1 MATIKGLNAHDRPP
15 EKVRDVYKKYL
26 KIKLAEVDHDEDIV
40 DLEKLDVDNL
50 PSPFAISGFL
60 DSKDLRLAFDEFV
73 GGSGN
78 SSSEGNNHGGV
89 LIEDIPILT
98 HEKVSG
104 KSVPSLLFECRVTK
118 MYCRAPYDTVSI
130 STNSSD
136 QVARLDASPGSLSP
150 RTSNKSTP
158 SL

>member
-26 KIKLAEVDHDEDIV
+26 KIKLPEVDHDEDIV

-60 DSKDLRLAFDEFV
+60 NSKDLRLAFDEFV
-73 GGSGN
+73 ARAGN

-98 HEKVSG
+98 HKKVSG
-104 KSVPSLLFECRVTK
+104 NLLRNLYLSV
-118 MYCRAPYDTVSI
+118 A
-130 STNSSD
+130 
-136 QVARLDASPGSLSP
+136 
-150 RTSNKSTP
+150 
-158 SL
+158 